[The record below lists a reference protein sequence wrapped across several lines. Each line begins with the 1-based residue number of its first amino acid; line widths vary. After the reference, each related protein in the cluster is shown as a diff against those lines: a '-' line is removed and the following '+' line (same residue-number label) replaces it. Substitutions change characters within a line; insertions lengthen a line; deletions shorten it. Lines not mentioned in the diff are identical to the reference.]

1 MRLGIS
7 LSEIPMK
14 NIYVLIFFISFSTAG
29 YSQNVDINLLKHIHS
44 NRYEKLDPTLELITN
59 SVTPLSIA
67 VPVGTATYALITKD
81 DQSLQDAMEISSTVL
96 VSGLLSVGLKYAINR
111 ERPFDTYP
119 FITAATHADTPSFPS
134 GHTTHAFALATSV
147 SLVYQDWYIVVPSYL
162 WAGAVGYTR
171 MALGV
176 HYPSDVLAGALIGS
190 GSAYLCHK
198 INQKITEKN
207 GGIRFSSSMIGSEHV
222 QLSLIIPLD

>member
-1 MRLGIS
+1 
-7 LSEIPMK
+7 MK
-14 NIYVLIFFISFSTAG
+14 NVYVLIVFISFSTTG
-29 YSQNVDINLLKHIHS
+29 YSQNADIDLLKHIHC
-44 NRYEKLDPTLELITN
+44 NRYEKLDPTLEWITN

-67 VPVGTATYALITKD
+67 VPVGTFTYALINKD
-81 DQSLQDAMEISSTVL
+81 DRSLQNAVEITSSIF
-96 VSGLLSVGLKYAINR
+96 VSGMLSVGLKYAVNR

-119 FITAATHADTPSFPS
+119 FITAVTHAD
-134 GHTTHAFALATSV
+134 THAFALATSV
-147 SLVYQDWYIVVPSYL
+147 SLAHERWYIVVPSYL
-162 WAGAVGYTR
+162 WAGTVGYTR

-176 HYPSDVLAGALIGS
+176 HYPSDVLAGALLGS

>member
-1 MRLGIS
+1 
-7 LSEIPMK
+7 MK
-14 NIYVLIFFISFSTAG
+14 NFYVLLLYISFSTAG
-29 YSQNVDINLLKHIHS
+29 YSQNVDIDLLKHIHS
-44 NRYEKLDPTLELITN
+44 NKNEKLDPALEWVTN

-67 VPVGTATYALITKD
+67 VPVGTATYALVNKD
-81 DQSLQDAMEISSTVL
+81 DRSLQNAVEITSSVL
-96 VSGLLSVGLKYAINR
+96 VSGILSVGLKYAIIR

-119 FITAATHADTPSFPS
+119 FITAVTPAGTPSFPS
-134 GHTTHAFALATSV
+134 GHTTHAFALATTV
-147 SLVYQDWYIVVPSYL
+147 GLVYPRWYVVVPSYV

-198 INQKITEKN
+198 INQGIRDKY
-207 GGIRFSSSMIGSEHV
+207 GGIRLSTSMIANEYV
-222 QLSLIIPLD
+222 QLSLVIPLD

>member
-1 MRLGIS
+1 
-7 LSEIPMK
+7 MK
-14 NIYVLIFFISFSTAG
+14 NIYVLIVFISFSTTG
-29 YSQNVDINLLKHIHS
+29 YSQNADIDLLKHIHS
-44 NRYEKLDPTLELITN
+44 NRYEKLDPTLEWITN

-67 VPVGTATYALITKD
+67 VPVGTFTYALINKD
-81 DQSLQDAMEISSTVL
+81 DRSLQNAVEITSSIF
-96 VSGLLSVGLKYAINR
+96 VSGMLSVGLKYAVNR

-119 FITAATHADTPSFPS
+119 FITAVTHADTPSFPS

-147 SLVYQDWYIVVPSYL
+147 SLAYERWYIVVPSYL
-162 WAGAVGYTR
+162 WAGTVGYTR

-176 HYPSDVLAGALIGS
+176 HYPSDVLAGALLGS

-198 INQKITEKN
+198 INQKITKKN

>member
-1 MRLGIS
+1 
-7 LSEIPMK
+7 MK
-14 NIYVLIFFISFSTAG
+14 NIYVLILFFSFSTAG
-29 YSQNVDINLLKHIHS
+29 YSQNADIDLLKHIHT
-44 NRYEKLDPTLELITN
+44 NRNEKLDPTLEWITH

-67 VPVGTATYALITKD
+67 VPVGTATYALIKKD
-81 DQSLQDAMEISSTVL
+81 DRSLQNAVEITSSVL
-96 VSGLLSVGLKYAINR
+96 VSGALSVGLKYSINR

-119 FITAATHADTPSFPS
+119 FITEVTPADTPSFPS

-147 SLVYQDWYIVVPSYL
+147 SLAYPHWYIVVPSYL
-162 WAGAVGYTR
+162 WAGTVGYTR

-176 HYPSDVLAGALIGS
+176 HYPSDVLAGALLGS

-198 INQKITEKN
+198 INQKIWDN
-207 GGIRFSSSMIGSEHV
+207 GGGIRFSTRMISHEHV

>member
-1 MRLGIS
+1 MR
-7 LSEIPMK
+7 

-29 YSQNVDINLLKHIHS
+29 YSQNVDIDLLKHIHS
-44 NRYEKLDPTLELITN
+44 NRHEKLDPTLEWITN

-81 DQSLQDAMEISSTVL
+81 DQSLQNAVEITSSVL
-96 VSGLLSVGLKYAINR
+96 VSGVLSVGLKYAVNR
-111 ERPFDTYP
+111 ERPFNTYP
-119 FITAATHADTPSFPS
+119 FITEVVPADTPSFPS

-147 SLVYQDWYIVVPSYL
+147 SLAYERWYIVVPSYL
-162 WAGAVGYTR
+162 WAGTVGYTR

-207 GGIRFSSSMIGSEHV
+207 GGIRFSSSMIGSDHV